1 MGTLAPFFQGKTAR
15 IRRECLSWVVSNIF
29 HLLLGW
35 GREKKKHIMFTPV
48 LLGEM
53 EFNLTHIFSTEFK
66 PPRSGPVVNF
76 REVSAIL
83 AEIQATWKPAK
94 YSPCSRSSQAGA

>member
-1 MGTLAPFFQGKTAR
+1 MPEL
-15 IRRECLSWVVSNIF
+15 VVSNIF

-35 GREKKKHIMFTPV
+35 GREQKNTHHFHPV
-48 LLGEM
+48 TTWGNGIQFE
-53 EFNLTHIFSTEFK
+53 EHIFSTEFK
-66 PPRSGPVVNF
+66 PPPSGPVVNF